1 MKRTIFLLTL
11 LAAVT
16 MSAKAYEVGD
26 WINLDGIS
34 YYVRSETEVEVYYVV
49 DPEITDV
56 VIPKTV
62 YGYRVTSIGNGAFEE
77 STGIRTVKLPAG
89 INKIGSRAFEDCSN
103 LTEVTLPAESGVTE
117 IEDYTFSGCTSL
129 TEITIPP
136 SVSKIGSHTFDG
148 CNSLTT
154 VNIFDLS
161 AWCNIDFYPDYKGS
175 YEYVYS
181 NPLASNENA
190 KLCLNGEL
198 ITDLVIPE
206 DVTEV
211 KPGAFNFYKG
221 LKSVT
226 VHPGLA
232 KIGEKSF
239 NWCDNLEAVHIS
251 DLSAWCRIDF
261 DYNTANPLYY
271 AHSLYLNGELVTDL
285 IIPDGITEVK
295 DYAFYGCSGLTSVT
309 IQEGVTSIGS
319 FAFSGCSGLTS
330 VTIPEGVT
338 SIGSYAFSGCSGLTS
353 VTIPQGVT
361 SIGESA
367 FYECSGLTSV
377 TIPQGVT
384 SIGSFAFD
392 GCSGLTSV
400 TIPSSITSIGT
411 SAFRDCDNLEK
422 VYISDLSAWCKI
434 DFGYSNDCNPLWNG
448 GDLILNGLRI
458 ENLVIPEDIT
468 VVKDYAFEGC
478 KVKSVTIHSGVIS
491 FGSMGLYRYNDL
503 VAVYISDLSA
513 WCRIDFKSNT
523 FGISHKLYL
532 NGIQVIDLVIP
543 DDVTSIKNY
552 AFSGCSGL
560 TSVTIPDGV
569 TSIGNSAFSRCSGL
583 TSVTIPEGV
592 TSIGDSVF
600 YGCSGLTSVTIPE
613 GVTSIG
619 DSAFSYCSGLTS
631 VTIPEG
637 VTSIGGYA
645 FYGCS
650 GLTSVTIPESVT
662 SIGDSAFQSC
672 SGLTSIV
679 LGDGIEEFGG
689 NSYDNAFYG
698 CDISEIILLDDSFE
712 YLNKIEGI
720 ADGANVYGFIYG
732 ADAPSGVRYRQLEL
746 DIPDYTYTGHGPEY
760 ISVLENTSSYR
771 IECTGVD
778 GDESIDVGSHDAT
791 TAEVCVYNKDD
802 AGSRPTTYHVTLPK
816 KYSYTVNK
824 APLTVTAESFSVDYG
839 ETVAA
844 DDFWYSYSGF
854 VNGEDEDVLT
864 ELPVIE
870 CEAASIPEAGEYPIT
885 VSGGEA
891 KNYEFKYEQG
901 TLTVLQIPQTMVWD
915 QDLSDLSVGD
925 MVVLTAE
932 ASSGMP
938 VSYSVSNGDVVE
950 IVKSGGKMRLH
961 CLSPGTVTVTATEQ
975 ESRNYLPV
983 SLEKEVK
990 VTAFGGVGT
999 VDAGAVGCYPN
1010 PAVERLNVT
1019 GTADGSVIRIF
1030 DLDGRLLGTL
1040 KGEDGTTAVDVSWLA
1055 QGDYLLVVETGG
1067 KTATL
1072 RFTKK

>member
-16 MSAKAYEVGD
+16 MSAKAYVPGD
-26 WINLDGIS
+26 IIYLDGIE
-34 YYVRSETEVEVYYVV
+34 YYVEFPPSEGVRVRGFSYGG
-49 DPEITDV
+49 DGGGITNV
-56 VIPKTV
+56 VIPETV
-62 YGYRVTSIGNGAFEE
+62 YGYRVTSIGNGAFKEK
-77 STGIRTVKLPAG
+77 TGIRTVKLPAG
-89 INKIGSRAFEDCSN
+89 INRIGGSAFEDCSN
-103 LTEVTLPAESGVTE
+103 LTEVTLPAESGITE
-117 IEDYTFSGCTSL
+117 IEDYAFSGCTSL

-161 AWCNIDFYPDYKGS
+161 AWCNIDFYPDYKVS
-175 YEYVYS
+175 YGYVYS

-261 DYNTANPLYY
+261 DDDSANPVHF
-271 AHSLYLNGELVTDL
+271 AHNLYLNGELVTDL
-285 IIPDGITEVK
+285 IIPDDITEVK
-295 DYAFYGCSGLTSVT
+295 DYAFYG
-309 IQEGVTSIGS
+309 
-319 FAFSGCSGLTS
+319 
-330 VTIPEGVT
+330 
-338 SIGSYAFSGCSGLTS
+338 
-353 VTIPQGVT
+353 
-361 SIGESA
+361 
-367 FYECSGLTSV
+367 
-377 TIPQGVT
+377 
-384 SIGSFAFD
+384 
-392 GCSGLTSV
+392 
-400 TIPSSITSIGT
+400 
-411 SAFRDCDNLEK
+411 
-422 VYISDLSAWCKI
+422 
-434 DFGYSNDCNPLWNG
+434 
-448 GDLILNGLRI
+448 
-458 ENLVIPEDIT
+458 
-468 VVKDYAFEGC
+468 
-478 KVKSVTIHSGVIS
+478 
-491 FGSMGLYRYNDL
+491 
-503 VAVYISDLSA
+503 
-513 WCRIDFKSNT
+513 
-523 FGISHKLYL
+523 
-532 NGIQVIDLVIP
+532 
-543 DDVTSIKNY
+543 
-552 AFSGCSGL
+552 
-560 TSVTIPDGV
+560 
-569 TSIGNSAFSRCSGL
+569 
-583 TSVTIPEGV
+583 
-592 TSIGDSVF
+592 
-600 YGCSGLTSVTIPE
+600 
-613 GVTSIG
+613 
-619 DSAFSYCSGLTS
+619 
-631 VTIPEG
+631 
-637 VTSIGGYA
+637 
-645 FYGCS
+645 
-650 GLTSVTIPESVT
+650 
-662 SIGDSAFQSC
+662 C

-791 TAEVCVYNKDD
+791 TAEVCVYNKED
-802 AGSRPTTYHVTLPK
+802 AGSRSTTYHVTLPK

-844 DDFWYSYSGF
+844 DDFWYSYGGF

-901 TLTVLQIPQTMVWD
+901 TLTVLQIPHTMVWD

-983 SLEKEVK
+983 SLEKEVT
-990 VTAFGGVGT
+990 VTAFGGAGT

-1019 GTADGSVIRIF
+1019 GTTADSVIRIF
-1030 DLDGRLLGTL
+1030 DLNGRLLGTL
-1040 KGEDGTTAVDVSWLA
+1040 KGEDGTTAVDVSGLA
-1055 QGDYLLVVETGG
+1055 QGDYLLVVATGG

>member
-11 LAAVT
+11 LVSVT

-34 YYVRSETEVEVYYVV
+34 YYVRSETEVEVYSVV
-49 DPEITDV
+49 DPEITNV
-56 VIPKTV
+56 VIPETV
-62 YGYRVTSIGNGAFEE
+62 YGYRVTSIGNGAFKEK
-77 STGIRTVKLPAG
+77 TGIRTVKLPAG
-89 INKIGSRAFEDCSN
+89 INRIGGSAFEDCSN
-103 LTEVTLPAESGVTE
+103 LTEVTLPAESGITE
-117 IEDYTFSGCTSL
+117 IEDYAFSGCTSL

-161 AWCNIDFYPDYKGS
+161 AWCNIDFYPDYKVS
-175 YEYVYS
+175 YGYVYS

-261 DYNTANPLYY
+261 DDDSANPVHF
-271 AHSLYLNGELVTDL
+271 AHNLYLNGELVTDL
-285 IIPDGITEVK
+285 VIPDGITEVK
-295 DYAFYGCSGLTSVT
+295 DYAFIYCSGLTSV
-309 IQEGVTSIGS
+309 I
-319 FAFSGCSGLTS
+319 
-330 VTIPEGVT
+330 IPE
-338 SIGSYAFSGCSGLTS
+338 
-353 VTIPQGVT
+353 
-361 SIGESA
+361 
-367 FYECSGLTSV
+367 
-377 TIPQGVT
+377 
-384 SIGSFAFD
+384 
-392 GCSGLTSV
+392 
-400 TIPSSITSIGT
+400 
-411 SAFRDCDNLEK
+411 
-422 VYISDLSAWCKI
+422 
-434 DFGYSNDCNPLWNG
+434 
-448 GDLILNGLRI
+448 
-458 ENLVIPEDIT
+458 
-468 VVKDYAFEGC
+468 
-478 KVKSVTIHSGVIS
+478 
-491 FGSMGLYRYNDL
+491 
-503 VAVYISDLSA
+503 
-513 WCRIDFKSNT
+513 
-523 FGISHKLYL
+523 
-532 NGIQVIDLVIP
+532 
-543 DDVTSIKNY
+543 
-552 AFSGCSGL
+552 
-560 TSVTIPDGV
+560 GV
-569 TSIGNSAFSRCSGL
+569 TSIGNSAFYGCSGL
-583 TSVTIPEGV
+583 TSVIIPEGV
-592 TSIGDSVF
+592 TSIGNSAFRD
-600 YGCSGLTSVTIPE
+600 CSGLTSVI
-613 GVTSIG
+613 
-619 DSAFSYCSGLTS
+619 
-631 VTIPEG
+631 IPEG

-645 FYGCS
+645 FQSCS
-650 GLTSVTIPESVT
+650 GLTSVMIPQGVT
-662 SIGDSAFQSC
+662 SIGHSAFSYC

-712 YLNKIEGI
+712 YLNQIEGI
-720 ADGANVYGFIYG
+720 ADGANVYGFINE

-901 TLTVLQIPQTMVWD
+901 TLTALQIPQTMVWD

-950 IVKSGGKMRLH
+950 IVKSGVKMRLH

-983 SLEKEVK
+983 SLEKEVT

-999 VDAGAVGCYPN
+999 VDAGTVGCYPN

-1019 GTADGSVIRIF
+1019 GTADDSVIRIF
-1030 DLDGRLLGTL
+1030 DLNGRLLGTL
-1040 KGEDGTTAVDVSWLA
+1040 KGEDGTTAVDVSGLA
-1055 QGDYLLVVETGG
+1055 QGDYLLVVATGG

>member
-16 MSAKAYEVGD
+16 MSAKAYVPGD
-26 WINLDGIS
+26 IIYLDGIE
-34 YYVRSETEVEVYYVV
+34 YYVEFPPSEGVRVRGFSYGR
-49 DPEITDV
+49 DGGGITNV
-56 VIPKTV
+56 VIPETV

-77 STGIRTVKLPAG
+77 RTGIRTVKLPAG
-89 INKIGSRAFEDCSN
+89 INRIGGSAFEDCSN
-103 LTEVTLPAESGVTE
+103 LTEVTLPAESGITE
-117 IEDYTFSGCTSL
+117 IEDYAFSGCTSL

-161 AWCNIDFYPDYKGS
+161 AWCNIDFYPDFKVS
-175 YEYVYS
+175 YGYVYS

-198 ITDLVIPE
+198 ITNLVIPE

-261 DYNTANPLYY
+261 DDDSANPVHF
-271 AHSLYLNGELVTDL
+271 AHNLYLNGELVTDL
-285 IIPDGITEVK
+285 VIPDGITEVK
-295 DYAFYGCSGLTSVT
+295 DYAFY
-309 IQEGVTSIGS
+309 
-319 FAFSGCSGLTS
+319 
-330 VTIPEGVT
+330 
-338 SIGSYAFSGCSGLTS
+338 
-353 VTIPQGVT
+353 
-361 SIGESA
+361 
-367 FYECSGLTSV
+367 
-377 TIPQGVT
+377 
-384 SIGSFAFD
+384 
-392 GCSGLTSV
+392 
-400 TIPSSITSIGT
+400 
-411 SAFRDCDNLEK
+411 R
-422 VYISDLSAWCKI
+422 
-434 DFGYSNDCNPLWNG
+434 
-448 GDLILNGLRI
+448 
-458 ENLVIPEDIT
+458 
-468 VVKDYAFEGC
+468 
-478 KVKSVTIHSGVIS
+478 
-491 FGSMGLYRYNDL
+491 
-503 VAVYISDLSA
+503 
-513 WCRIDFKSNT
+513 
-523 FGISHKLYL
+523 
-532 NGIQVIDLVIP
+532 
-543 DDVTSIKNY
+543 
-552 AFSGCSGL
+552 
-560 TSVTIPDGV
+560 
-569 TSIGNSAFSRCSGL
+569 
-583 TSVTIPEGV
+583 
-592 TSIGDSVF
+592 
-600 YGCSGLTSVTIPE
+600 
-613 GVTSIG
+613 
-619 DSAFSYCSGLTS
+619 
-631 VTIPEG
+631 
-637 VTSIGGYA
+637 
-645 FYGCS
+645 
-650 GLTSVTIPESVT
+650 
-662 SIGDSAFQSC
+662 C

-791 TAEVCVYNKDD
+791 TAEVCVYNKED
-802 AGSRPTTYHVTLPK
+802 AGSRSTTYHVTLPK

-854 VNGEDEDVLT
+854 VNGEDGDVLT

-891 KNYEFKYEQG
+891 LNYEFKYEQG

-983 SLEKEVK
+983 SLEKEVT

-999 VDAGAVGCYPN
+999 VDAGTVGCYPN

-1019 GTADGSVIRIF
+1019 GTADDSVIRIF
-1030 DLDGRLLGTL
+1030 DLNGRLLGTL
-1040 KGEDGTTAVDVSWLA
+1040 KGEDGTTAVDVSGLA
-1055 QGDYLLVVETGG
+1055 QGDYLLVVATGG